1 MDNNTPNTNNFLN
14 WVEIKNFKSIK
25 DLRLDCKRVNVFIG
39 KPNVG
44 KSNILEALGLLG
56 ASYSDETP
64 DHLLR
69 DFVRYE
75 NFGNLFYDDDTT
87 SILKI
92 LSDKVDANIYY
103 NINSKKFS
111 CIIGDKY
118 WFDRVEEVFRKNISI
133 QSNNN
138 EQDDFLQFLYSPA
151 HDYLYALR
159 ESDLFYGY
167 TNVQFFRFGIDEN
180 GENSIGSNGD
190 ADSPIKRYEFKPG
203 IDIKKIGSNYLLPPY
218 GENLFNVIDH
228 NEEIRKDLAE
238 VFRPNGLN
246 LVLSKKERKFSVQKQ
261 IDGYVYDYPYS
272 TIADTFQRYAFY
284 LAAIESNKNSV
295 IVLEEPEVH
304 SFPPYTQEL
313 TYRMIYSEDNQFFV
327 TTHSP
332 YLLQTL
338 IENLSDEQL
347 NVFVTYYE
355 NYETKVRVLSVD
367 ELREVMDFG
376 IDIFYNLEKYQP
388 NA

>member
-1 MDNNTPNTNNFLN
+1 MENTTSNTNNFLN

-44 KSNILEALGLLG
+44 KSNILEGLGLLG
-56 ASYSDETP
+56 ADYRTNETE
-64 DHLLR
+64 LN
-69 DFVRYE
+69 DFVRY
-75 NFGNLFYDDDTT
+75 NSLSNLFYDDDVVSAVNIKTD
-87 SILKI
+87 KI
-92 LSDKVDANIYY
+92 SAEIGYNSPSNFFYFYAGREKWNNEVRQVISRSNNI
-103 NINSKKFS
+103 FS
-111 CIIGDKY
+111 GEEGSIGDDVLAFIAKISM
-118 WFDRVEEVFRKNISI
+118 RVK
-133 QSNNN
+133 NNN
-138 EQDDFLQFLYSPA
+138 PREDKYQNIEI
-151 HDYLYALR
+151 LR
-159 ESDLFYGY
+159 FGGSSGNKLSYGY
-167 TNVQFFRFGIDEN
+167 SSPISDN
-180 GENSIGSNGD
+180 
-190 ADSPIKRYEFKPG
+190 PIKRYEFNG
-203 IDIKKIGSNYLLPPY
+203 VSNISDIGQNYLLPPY
-218 GENLFNVIDH
+218 GRNLFNVIDH

-246 LVLSKKERKFSVQKQ
+246 LVLSKKDRKFSVQKQ

-272 TIADTFQRYAFY
+272 NIADTFQRYAFY
-284 LAAIESNKNSV
+284 LAAIESNANSV

-313 TYRMIYSEDNQFFV
+313 TYRMINSEENQFFV

-338 IENLSDEQL
+338 IENLTDDQL
-347 NVFVTYYE
+347 NVYVTYYE
-355 NYETKVRVLSVD
+355 NYETKVRVLTYN

>member
-1 MDNNTPNTNNFLN
+1 MENTAPNTNNFLN

-44 KSNILEALGLLG
+44 KSNILEGLGLLG
-56 ASYSDETP
+56 ASYSDVQKSKR
-64 DHLLR
+64 LFK
-69 DFVRYE
+69 DFVR
-75 NFGNLFYDDDTT
+75 FTSLSNLFYDDDININA
-87 SILKI
+87 SIKTDKI
-92 LSDKVDANIYY
+92 SSELAYDSASHLYYFFIGNEEWIKYANQAVNNYRLGLMKEEDFERLLTVLSDLLINPQNSNPEENCYENIKVFGFGG
-103 NINSKKFS
+103 SKGQKLEYGS
-111 CIIGDKY
+111 Y
-118 WFDRVEEVFRKNISI
+118 FRLAGN
-133 QSNNN
+133 
-138 EQDDFLQFLYSPA
+138 
-151 HDYLYALR
+151 
-159 ESDLFYGY
+159 
-167 TNVQFFRFGIDEN
+167 
-180 GENSIGSNGD
+180 
-190 ADSPIKRYEFKPG
+190 PIKRYEFNG
-203 IDIKKIGSNYLLPPY
+203 TNNIGEIGQNYLLPPY
-218 GENLFNVIDH
+218 GNNLFNVIDH

-246 LVLSKKERKFSVQKQ
+246 LVLSKKDRKFSVQKQ

-272 TIADTFQRYAFY
+272 NIADTFQRYAFY
-284 LAAIESNKNSV
+284 LAAIESNANSV

-313 TYRMIYSEDNQFFV
+313 TYRMIYSEENQFFV

-338 IENLSDEQL
+338 IENLTDDQL

-355 NYETKVRVLSVD
+355 NYETKVRALTSN